1 MLNNEKITKIIARRY
16 IWLPFLMG
24 VLLGIVC
31 FVVFTGYDRMKI
43 EKIADETLDFMQDR
57 VKKYDDYKN
66 NDKVKSLY
74 RLADKTLELEQ
85 PRKTYITRL
94 DKEGKN
100 YDFAVVSRTD
110 GKGLVAAYIE
120 KNMEDNGDISIYSLF
135 TGFTFDMNGI
145 VAVTDDKQ
153 VLSSNSEKLLS
164 VKPGEYRD
172 IFTPDIYTG
181 DEHRMIH
188 LESTGGSWYGE
199 IKQMKDYTLYAFFPE
214 TAIYAL
220 RTKVVIGTMG
230 VYILCWMTFM
240 LVRGYVAESN
250 MRQMEKQYHIIQ
262 SVSSVFSICMLLDLK
277 KNTWEMIKASDQI
290 RKMTG
295 NETNT
300 ANMMKFFCKNTV
312 AQSER
317 QKFWDFVNPDTL
329 AERLQGK
336 DYINCQTEIG
346 KGEWF
351 SIMLVPQHHDA
362 HGNVEAAL
370 FLSRNITDEKM
381 REMDYQKK
389 LEKSVEQ
396 AEQANIAKTDFL
408 RRMSHDIRTPING
421 IRGMVDICRYYIGN
435 PKKQEECLDK
445 ILLSSTF
452 LMELVNDVLDMNKL
466 ESGQIKLEEKPFSI
480 SEILKEVE
488 TVVGMAAT
496 EHGITLTVKKGEIN
510 HENLLGS
517 SLHVRQILQNITSNA
532 VKYNKPNG
540 KVILECRELPP
551 KNEKAVFEFVCTDNG
566 IGMSPE
572 FQEHAFEPFVQ
583 ENSSA
588 RTSYTGTGLGLAIV
602 KKLVEQME
610 GTIHFVSEPGK
621 GTRFTLVIPFLPDDS
636 IEMQTE
642 QTQSTDAVKGIENDK
657 ILLVEDYGINMEI
670 ARFVL
675 ENEGAQVQEA
685 WNGKEAVDLF
695 AASEPGGY
703 DVILMDLMMPVMGG
717 LEAAQ
722 CIRKLERE
730 DAKTVPIIAMTAN
743 AFADD
748 EERSLAA
755 GMDAH
760 ISKPLDA
767 EKLIQVISDICK
779 KRKEHAKGDADI

>member
-1 MLNNEKITKIIARRY
+1 MKNWEMREH
-16 IWLPFLMG
+16 FS
-24 VLLGIVC
+24 
-31 FVVFTGYDRMKI
+31 VV
-43 EKIADETLDFMQDR
+43 
-57 VKKYDDYKN
+57 
-66 NDKVKSLY
+66 
-74 RLADKTLELEQ
+74 
-85 PRKTYITRL
+85 
-94 DKEGKN
+94 
-100 YDFAVVSRTD
+100 
-110 GKGLVAAYIE
+110 
-120 KNMEDNGDISIYSLF
+120 
-135 TGFTFDMNGI
+135 
-145 VAVTDDKQ
+145 
-153 VLSSNSEKLLS
+153 
-164 VKPGEYRD
+164 
-172 IFTPDIYTG
+172 
-181 DEHRMIH
+181 IH

-199 IKQMKDYTLYAFFPE
+199 IKQMKDYTLYAFFPK

-396 AEQANIAKTDFL
+396 PEQANIAKTDFL

-496 EHGITLTVKKGEIN
+496 EQGITLTVKKGEIN

-642 QTQSTDAVKGIENDK
+642 QTQSAGAVQGIENDK
-657 ILLVEDYGINMEI
+657 ILLVEDYEINMEI

-703 DVILMDLMMPVMGG
+703 DVILMDLMMPVMDGYT
-717 LEAAQ
+717 ATRK
-722 CIRKLERE
+722 IRELERS

-743 AFADD
+743 AFQEDA
-748 EERSLAA
+748 EKCIAVGMNAHLA
-755 GMDAH
+755 
-760 ISKPLDA
+760 KPLDI
-767 EKLIQVISDICK
+767 EKVMITICHLVK
-779 KRKEHAKGDADI
+779 KKNSITIY

>member
-1 MLNNEKITKIIARRY
+1 MNYLEINHIKKSFGDLE
-16 IWLPFLMG
+16 
-24 VLLGIVC
+24 VL
-31 FVVFTGYDRMKI
+31 K
-43 EKIADETLDFMQDR
+43 
-57 VKKYDDYKN
+57 
-66 NDKVKSLY
+66 
-74 RLADKTLELEQ
+74 
-85 PRKTYITRL
+85 
-94 DKEGKN
+94 
-100 YDFAVVSRTD
+100 
-110 GKGLVAAYIE
+110 
-120 KNMEDNGDISIYSLF
+120 DIS
-135 TGFTFDMNGI
+135 
-145 VAVTDDKQ
+145 
-153 VLSSNSEKLLS
+153 
-164 VKPGEYRD
+164 
-172 IFTPDIYTG
+172 
-181 DEHRMIH
+181 
-188 LESTGGSWYGE
+188 
-199 IKQMKDYTLYAFFPE
+199 
-214 TAIYAL
+214 
-220 RTKVVIGTMG
+220 
-230 VYILCWMTFM
+230 
-240 LVRGYVAESN
+240 
-250 MRQMEKQYHIIQ
+250 
-262 SVSSVFSICMLLDLK
+262 
-277 KNTWEMIKASDQI
+277 
-290 RKMTG
+290 
-295 NETNT
+295 
-300 ANMMKFFCKNTV
+300 
-312 AQSER
+312 
-317 QKFWDFVNPDTL
+317 
-329 AERLQGK
+329 
-336 DYINCQTEIG
+336 
-346 KGEWF
+346 
-351 SIMLVPQHHDA
+351 
-362 HGNVEAAL
+362 
-370 FLSRNITDEKM
+370 
-381 REMDYQKK
+381 
-389 LEKSVEQ
+389 
-396 AEQANIAKTDFL
+396 
-408 RRMSHDIRTPING
+408 
-421 IRGMVDICRYYIGN
+421 
-435 PKKQEECLDK
+435 
-445 ILLSSTF
+445 
-452 LMELVNDVLDMNKL
+452 
-466 ESGQIKLEEKPFSI
+466 
-480 SEILKEVE
+480 
-488 TVVGMAAT
+488 
-496 EHGITLTVKKGEIN
+496 LTVKKGEIN

-657 ILLVEDYGINMEI
+657 ILLVEDYEINMEI

-767 EKLIQVISDICK
+767 KKYLPNGGCGVVSFGLKGGRAAASTFMQNLKLGAIETHVADARTCCLNPATSTHRQMTDEQLKEAGVPAELVRISLGLED
-779 KRKEHAKGDADI
+779 KEDLIADISQALDAIAE